1 MLFILFLLAANGHHL
16 LLQVI
21 IRCYQAFPIGTI
33 PSIPV
38 MTAGAIKASSMM
50 LIASLRLAA
59 PVLVAFLLLFVVL
72 AILARIVPEM
82 DILFLTMPVRVG
94 LGVVMMILF
103 LPFVQEFLGEF
114 SRLMAEFLP
123 L

>member
-1 MLFILFLLAANGHHL
+1 
-16 LLQVI
+16 V
-21 IRCYQAFPIGTI
+21 PT
-33 PSIPV
+33 IPV
-38 MTAGAIKASSMM
+38 MTAGAIQASSMM
-50 LIASLRLAA
+50 LMASLRLAA

-72 AILARIVPEM
+72 AILARVVPEM

-103 LPFVQEFLGEF
+103 LPFVQEFMAEF
-114 SRLMAEFLP
+114 SRLMARYLP